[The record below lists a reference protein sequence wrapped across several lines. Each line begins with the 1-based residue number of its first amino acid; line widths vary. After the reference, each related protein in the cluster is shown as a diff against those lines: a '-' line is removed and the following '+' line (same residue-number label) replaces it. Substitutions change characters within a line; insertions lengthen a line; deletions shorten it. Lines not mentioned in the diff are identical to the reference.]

1 MENSIA
7 RKKNL
12 CKVIS
17 LANQKGGVA
26 KSFSTANLA
35 VGLVNAGKKVLV
47 IDNDPQGHASR
58 CLGVKKA
65 DKSIYDIMAKLV
77 KEAEIQPSDCM
88 DCIVTTEEGVDL
100 LPANVK
106 YAMME
111 LEMSSAMSREHLL
124 KEFVVMQR
132 PFYDYILIDC
142 PLNLG
147 LFVLNALT
155 ASDSVLIPVKLE
167 DLSIDGLQQLIQ
179 TIGMAKRRLNYD
191 LEIEGILFTIVEP
204 NTVLAKNS
212 METIKEAYGEH
223 VYIYDCIIP
232 KSVKAAECPGSGM
245 SIYKYDPKGKVAQA
259 YEVLTR
265 EVLSNE

>member
-1 MENSIA
+1 MRENIA
-7 RKKNL
+7 INS
-12 CKVIS
+12 CKVIA

-26 KSFSTANLA
+26 KSFTTASLA
-35 VGLVNAGKKVLV
+35 VGLANAGKKVLV

-58 CLGVKKA
+58 CLGVKKPE
-65 DKSIYDIMAKLV
+65 KSIYDIMKKLV
-77 KEAEIQPSDCM
+77 KEAELEPADCM
-88 DCIVTTEEGVDL
+88 ECIVSTEEGVDL

-124 KEFVVMQR
+124 NEFVVMQR
-132 PFYDYILIDC
+132 PFYDFILIDC
-142 PLNLG
+142 PPNLG

-155 ASDSVLIPVKLE
+155 AADSVLIPVKLE

-179 TIGMAKRRLNYD
+179 TIGMAKRRLNYN
-191 LEIEGILFTIVEP
+191 LEIEGILFTIVEA

-212 METIKEAYGEH
+212 MEAIRDAYGEH
-223 VYIYDCIIP
+223 VYIYDSIIP
-232 KSVKAAECPGSGM
+232 KSIKAAECPGSGM
-245 SIYKYDPKGKVAQA
+245 SIYRYDPKGKVAQA

-265 EVLSNE
+265 EVLSNV